1 MKILLL
7 SGYYYPENV
16 GAGLWV
22 RQLANDLKALGHD
35 VSVLTSF
42 PSYPHGRIFDAYRHR
57 FFQRETVDGI
67 PVVRTWTYATPSK
80 KFWPRVA
87 GFGSFCA
94 SSLFL
99 SVFGGLAGRLRA
111 DVVYAILP
119 PLPLGISAWALAR
132 AMGARLVVNIQ
143 DIYPDIAV
151 ALGMLRNRSAIRFF
165 QRMERWIYRAA
176 DRVVVISEGFRQNLL
191 GKGVRAEKVVVVPNW
206 ADPETIQP
214 STRENAFRRDHSR
227 PGEFVVLYSGGL
239 SHNSHLEPVLEA
251 AQRLLD
257 EPYRFLIVGEGIH
270 KEHLMR
276 RANEL
281 GLRNVTF
288 LPFQPL
294 ERYAEALAAAD
305 ATVVTLHPAAT
316 FASVPSKVY
325 KQMAAARP
333 IVAIADRRSE
343 VSRLVEESG
352 CGLAVPPHDVT
363 ALTQA
368 LRRLAARTDESTRM
382 GRAGRDYLT
391 AVCSRQ
397 RCVAAIEHVL
407 AASS

>member
-1 MKILLL
+1 
-7 SGYYYPENV
+7 
-16 GAGLWV
+16 
-22 RQLANDLKALGHD
+22 
-35 VSVLTSF
+35 
-42 PSYPHGRIFDAYRHR
+42 
-57 FFQRETVDGI
+57 
-67 PVVRTWTYATPSK
+67 
-80 KFWPRVA
+80 
-87 GFGSFCA
+87 
-94 SSLFL
+94 
-99 SVFGGLAGRLRA
+99 
-111 DVVYAILP
+111 
-119 PLPLGISAWALAR
+119 
-132 AMGARLVVNIQ
+132 MGARLVVNIQ

-151 ALGMLRNRSAIRFF
+151 ALGMLRNRPAIRFF

-294 ERYAEALAAAD
+294 DRYAEALAAAD